1 MELVKVYH
9 REDFGDEYVLALL
22 RGKNYSFIQTSVGW
36 NVYGGGFYS
45 QASSGYGRIL
55 SFIFTL
61 GHFDFAFD
69 FCANTWDPDGY
80 DVDEDVDEDPS
91 MPPWGHSDLEYQI
104 KNEK

>member
-22 RGKNYSFIQTSVGW
+22 RGKNYSFIQVSVGW

-55 SFIFTL
+55 SFIFSL

-80 DVDEDVDEDPS
+80 LDEDADEDPG